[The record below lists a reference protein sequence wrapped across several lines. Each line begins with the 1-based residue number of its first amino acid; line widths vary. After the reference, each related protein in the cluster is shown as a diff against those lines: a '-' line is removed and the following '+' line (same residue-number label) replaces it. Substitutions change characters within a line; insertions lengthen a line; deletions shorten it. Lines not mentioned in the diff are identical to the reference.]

1 MDEGKQRK
9 MDKIREWGKAALFIL
24 VMIPVGLAI
33 LACAL
38 AARAFCE
45 VLSWKQRKKIPR
57 TGCQRR
63 FPRTIMTEGVREV
76 WECKEFP
83 EREKRGGKGGSL

>member
-38 AARAFCE
+38 AARALKSRAFYTGHDPGGAGNSG
-45 VLSWKQRKKIPR
+45 VRS
-57 TGCQRR
+57 GCQGLLRGAGLETKKKR
-63 FPRTIMTEGVREV
+63 FRGPVA
-76 WECKEFP
+76 
-83 EREKRGGKGGSL
+83 RGGSPAL

>member
-38 AARAFCE
+38 AARAFARCWPGNKE
-45 VLSWKQRKKIPR
+45 KKIPR

-76 WECKEFP
+76 WECREFP

>member
-45 VLSWKQRKKIPR
+45 VLAWKQRKKDSADRLPEEVPPHYNDRRSERSLGMQRIPGAGKAR
-57 TGCQRR
+57 
-63 FPRTIMTEGVREV
+63 
-76 WECKEFP
+76 
-83 EREKRGGKGGSL
+83 GKGGSL

>member
-45 VLSWKQRKKIPR
+45 VLA
-57 TGCQRR
+57 
-63 FPRTIMTEGVREV
+63 
-76 WECKEFP
+76 
-83 EREKRGGKGGSL
+83 

>member
-45 VLSWKQRKKIPR
+45 VLAWKQRKKDSADRLPE
-57 TGCQRR
+57 R

-83 EREKRGGKGGSL
+83 EREKPRW

>member
-38 AARAFCE
+38 AARAFLRGAGLE
-45 VLSWKQRKKIPR
+45 TKKK
-57 TGCQRR
+57 R
-63 FPRTIMTEGVREV
+63 FRGPVA
-76 WECKEFP
+76 
-83 EREKRGGKGGSL
+83 RGGSPAL